1 MPVDNGNAPTG
12 AVRGA
17 VDPQVL
23 PRVSGVASWASFVQ
37 AVRQPREEVPE
48 LRWPKSNGTYERM
61 LTDSQVWGLYSA
73 MALPAEAY
81 TWWLHPN
88 GNDEGRVSELA
99 EDLGVPMVTD
109 PADLE
114 DESAIERTS
123 LPDEFDFGDL
133 LHEALLAPVF
143 GHYYFEW
150 AFDLIA
156 ARYRLRELAPL
167 HPSTLG
173 TIRWRRDGSLEWI
186 QQTGGAGAGFVV
198 LGGTIWAEGPPR
210 ITPESLVP
218 FIYWPDASRRW
229 IGRSLLR
236 PLYRNWLCK
245 DVLIRVDVTNHER
258 AGGVPWIQTDERYAG
273 QDLED
278 LQRLAAE
285 FRVDEEGGAALP
297 PGALL
302 NLARVAGSDTI
313 ASIRYHDEAMSFVW
327 GQMVRQLGQTAHGS
341 RALGDTFN
349 THEVLA
355 RRATA
360 EWARRTLNRWVC
372 ARWWRWNTGRRNAP
386 VLRFTPPT
394 LEAEVESP
402 PTPQPQPESPV
413 PPEGGGVPPPQA
425 AAARPSPPRV
435 AGRGARREV
444 ASAARSREDGGCDGQ
459 LGDNQ
464 TSAEPHPGPREL
476 GPSRYHGGTESEIRR
491 EGHASASADGAAF
504 SRATV
509 PNRQLRREPYPH
521 EVTAAVDF
529 AALDVTYA
537 EAADAL
543 DTLFRDEWLPEQLVA
558 IETAITT
565 TRRGTPRVRLTA
577 ADMARIRAPAVGAEA
592 MGDLLYDVAARGA
605 QEALAELR
613 VQGLTLDPPDEQTLR
628 RLVTDHAAAVAQQ
641 TADGLSLAASRRA
654 VQLTGGGQSP
664 AELARDV
671 VSYVDGLEHSWE
683 RDQLSG
689 AAQQAMNAGRFHIFE
704 RVDAPAA
711 EVYASEFLDW
721 ATCDPCRAVDGRR
734 YIDVNEARSDYPSGG
749 FRECRGGPRCRG
761 TVVVVLASET
771 LPGATEIV

>member
-12 AVRGA
+12 AIRGA

-23 PRVSGVASWASFVQ
+23 PRVSGVASWASFTQ
-37 AVRQPREEVPE
+37 AVKQPREEVPE
-48 LRWPKSNGTYERM
+48 LRWPKSNATYERM

-81 TWWLHPN
+81 TWWLDPN
-88 GNDEGRVSELA
+88 GNDEGQAADLA

-109 PADLE
+109 PAELE
-114 DESAIERTS
+114 DDSAIERTS

-143 GHYYFEW
+143 GHYFFEW

-173 TIRWRRDGSLEWI
+173 TIQSRRDGSLEWI
-186 QQTGGAGAGFVV
+186 QQTGGAGAGFVI

-210 ITPESLVP
+210 ITSDRLVP

-313 ASIRYHDEAMSFVW
+313 ASIRYHDEAMAFVW
-327 GQMVRQLGQTAHGS
+327 GQMVRQLGSTAHGS

-372 ARWWRWNTGRRNAP
+372 ARWWLWNTGLRNAP

-394 LEAEVESP
+394 LEAEAEQP
-402 PTPQPQPESPV
+402 PQPQPEPPV
-413 PPEGGGVPPPQA
+413 PTEGGGGPPPRA
-425 AAARPSPPRV
+425 AAARPSPRPVVVRAA
-435 AGRGARREV
+435 AG
-444 ASAARSREDGGCDGQ
+444 DG
-459 LGDNQ
+459 
-464 TSAEPHPGPREL
+464 
-476 GPSRYHGGTESEIRR
+476 
-491 EGHASASADGAAF
+491 AF
-504 SRATV
+504 SRATI
-509 PNRQLRREPYPH
+509 PNRQLRRDPYAH

-529 AALDVTYA
+529 AALDVTFT

-543 DTLFRDEWLPEQLVA
+543 DALFRDEWLPEQLTA
-558 IETAITT
+558 IEAAITT

-577 ADMARIRAPAVGAEA
+577 ADMARVRAPVVGAAA
-592 MGDLLYDVAARGA
+592 MSDLLYDVAARGA
-605 QEALAELR
+605 EEALAELR
-613 VQGLTLDPPDEQTLR
+613 VQGLTLDPPDEETLR
-628 RLVTDHAAAVAQQ
+628 RLVADHAAAVAQQ

-664 AELARDV
+664 TELASDV
-671 VSYVDGLEHSWE
+671 VSYVQGLEHAWE

-689 AAQQAMNAGRFHIFE
+689 AAQQAMNAGRLHIFE
-704 RVDAPAA
+704 RIDAPAA
-711 EVYASEFLDW
+711 EVYASELLDW
-721 ATCDPCRAVDGRR
+721 ATCDACRAVDGRR
-734 YIDVNEARSDYPSGG
+734 YVDVAEARSDYPSGG

-771 LPGATEIV
+771 LPGPTTIV

>member
-12 AVRGA
+12 AIRGA
-17 VDPQVL
+17 VDPSVL
-23 PRVSGVASWASFVQ
+23 PRDAGVASWASFTQ
-37 AVRQPREEVPE
+37 QVRQPHEEVPE
-48 LRWPKSNGTYERM
+48 LRWPASNRTYERM

-81 TWWLHPN
+81 TWWLDPN
-88 GNDEGRVSELA
+88 GNDEGRAAELA

-114 DESAIERTS
+114 DEGAIERTS

-143 GHYYFEW
+143 GCYFFEW
-150 AFDLIA
+150 VFDLVA

-167 HPSTLG
+167 HPKTIG
-173 TIRWRRDGSLEWI
+173 TIQSRRDGSLEWI

-198 LGGTIWAEGPPR
+198 LGGTIFAEGPPR
-210 ITPESLVP
+210 IRAESVVP
-218 FIYWPDASRRW
+218 FVYWPDASRRW

-258 AGGVPWIQTDERYAG
+258 AGGVPWIGTDERYAG
-273 QDLED
+273 QDLSD
-278 LQRLAAE
+278 LGRLAAE

-297 PGALL
+297 PGAVL
-302 NLARVAGSDTI
+302 NLAKVPGSDTI
-313 ASIRYHDEAMSFVW
+313 GSIRYHDESMAFVW
-327 GQMVRQLGQTAHGS
+327 GQMVRQLGATAHGS

-360 EWARRTLNRWVC
+360 EWARKTLNRWVC
-372 ARWWRWNTGRRNAP
+372 ARWWRWNTGERNAP

-394 LEAEVESP
+394 LEAEVEQP
-402 PTPQPQPESPV
+402 ARPQPQPEPPV
-413 PPEGGGVPPPQA
+413 PEEGGGPPPTA
-425 AAARPSPPRV
+425 ATARPSPRPVVVRAA
-435 AGRGARREV
+435 AG
-444 ASAARSREDGGCDGQ
+444 D
-459 LGDNQ
+459 
-464 TSAEPHPGPREL
+464 
-476 GPSRYHGGTESEIRR
+476 
-491 EGHASASADGAAF
+491 EGAF

-509 PNRQLRREPYPH
+509 PNRQLRRQPYEH
-521 EVTAAVDF
+521 EITAAVDF
-529 AALDVTYA
+529 AALDVTYTD
-537 EAADAL
+537 AADAL
-543 DTLFRDEWLPEQLVA
+543 DALFLQEWLPEQLDA
-558 IETAITT
+558 IEEAITT
-565 TRRGTPRVRLTA
+565 TRRGTARVRITA
-577 ADMARIRAPAVGAEA
+577 ADMARVRAPAIGADA
-592 MGDLLYDVAARGA
+592 MADLLYDVAARGA

-613 VQGLTLDPPDEQTLR
+613 VQGLTLEAPDETTLR

-654 VQLTGGGQSP
+654 VQLAGAGSTP
-664 AELARDV
+664 AELAGDV
-671 VSYVDGLEHSWE
+671 RSYVQGLEHSWE
-683 RDQLSG
+683 RDQLGG
-689 AAQQAMNAGRFHIFE
+689 AAQQAMNAGRLHIFE

-711 EVYASEFLDW
+711 EVYASELLDS

-734 YIDVNEARSDYPSGG
+734 YVDVNEARSDYPSGG

-771 LPGATEIV
+771 APGATEIV